1 MTPQSQL
8 TVVAPVEATRARGL
22 RELLAT
28 LNTTPRNANPDN
40 AVLPFGKVPTIHFAR
55 FSILTD
61 ATLGDLQAYDLPT
74 PRHPVYLAFVV
85 DCDGPAH
92 RTLAD
97 LATRAGSGLRAI
109 FSHCVGFGT
118 ETDLLA
124 WMRDHDRPVAASYV
138 NRVGRTVEQVREESA
153 LQRALSDR
161 VNRAALGSP
170 AEAQQRRRDLVNFAQ
185 GEIEAGRLRLT
196 PPGPTPIGWW
206 LAKLFNAVFG
216 VLVGLLALPL

>member
-1 MTPQSQL
+1 MARTASCSTTRIPPWSPNGSATRYDSSRRACTSARSTGRKSDSSISASSSEVVTPQSQL

-28 LNTTPRNANPDN
+28 LNTTPGNANPDN
-40 AVLPFGKVPTIHFAR
+40 AVLPFGNVPTIHFAR

-97 LATRAGSGLRAI
+97 LATRAGSGLRAV
-109 FSHCVGFGT
+109 FSHCVGFDT

-138 NRVGRTVEQVREESA
+138 
-153 LQRALSDR
+153 
-161 VNRAALGSP
+161 
-170 AEAQQRRRDLVNFAQ
+170 
-185 GEIEAGRLRLT
+185 
-196 PPGPTPIGWW
+196 
-206 LAKLFNAVFG
+206 
-216 VLVGLLALPL
+216 